1 VRSVWL
7 AVAISVSCVPAAAAQ
22 PSAAAPL
29 QISIE
34 DAMRAAARV
43 SHPVAAARATAER
56 ARADVTAA
64 RAGYLPQIA
73 ASGSYV
79 RTLASEFEGLFEGLG
94 PGLGGDMGGL
104 DLELP
109 FGRDHTWRAGID
121 VTQSVWDGGRT
132 RSSVELARSG
142 QRLAELDER
151 GRRAAAVL
159 EVTEAYY
166 GAVLA
171 EELVAIGEASLSL
184 AERTLADAQLGFEQ
198 GSTSE
203 FDRVRAEVTRD
214 NQRTSLV
221 RARADRDLALV
232 RLRRL
237 LGLPLD
243 RPLALTSRLD
253 GGGGAAAP
261 ARTAAAIAG
270 GGPERL
276 PVAQARANAAAR
288 QAQLAQARAARW
300 PQLALFTSLGV
311 VSYPPGLVPEDWR
324 RNWSVGVSLSL
335 PLFTGFRTT
344 ALIRGARA
352 DRRAAEA
359 LLAEAAAQAAEADM
373 RARSDVGVASATL
386 AASARSS
393 GLARRAY
400 EIAEVRYQQGVSTYL
415 ELADARLALDQ
426 AQINQA
432 SAARD
437 LQVARVREVLLPS
450 LPLAAVSPAPS
461 TAAALAV
468 PPTPEA
474 ARTAPVA
481 PVAPVAGAPA
491 STSAAGAGV
500 PGVPASAAGGPR

>member
-1 VRSVWL
+1 
-7 AVAISVSCVPAAAAQ
+7 
-22 PSAAAPL
+22 
-29 QISIE
+29 
-34 DAMRAAARV
+34 MRTAARV
-43 SHPVAAARATAER
+43 SHPVAAARATTER

-79 RTLASEFEGLFEGLG
+79 RTLESEYEGLFEGLG
-94 PGLGGDMGGL
+94 PGPGGDMGMG
-104 DLELP
+104 DPDVALP
-109 FGRDHTWRAGID
+109 FGREHAWRAGID

-132 RSSVELARSG
+132 RSSVALARSA
-142 QRLAELDER
+142 RTLAELDER
-151 GRRAAAVL
+151 GRRAGAVL

-171 EELVAIGEASLSL
+171 EELVAIGEASLAL
-184 AERTLADAQLGFEQ
+184 AERTLANARLGFEQ

-203 FDRVRAEVTRD
+203 FDQVRAEVTRD

-221 RARADRDLALV
+221 RARADRDLARV

-243 RPLALTSRLD
+243 RPIALTSRLD
-253 GGGGAAAP
+253 GGGAGAP
-261 ARTAAAIAG
+261 APTAAAIAG

-276 PVAQARANAAAR
+276 PVAQARANVDAR
-288 QAQLAQARAARW
+288 QAQLAQARAERW
-300 PQLALFTSLGV
+300 PQLAVFTSLGV
-311 VSYPPGLVPEDWR
+311 VSYPQGLAPEDWR
-324 RNWSVGVSLSL
+324 RNWTVGVSLSL

-359 LLAEAAAQAAEADM
+359 LLAEAAAQTAEADV
-373 RARSDVGVASATL
+373 RAHSDVGVASATL
-386 AASARSS
+386 AASARST

-437 LQVARVREVLLPS
+437 LQVARVRAALLPS
-450 LPLAAVSPAPS
+450 LPLAAPSPAPS
-461 TAAALAV
+461 TAASLAV
-468 PPTPEA
+468 TPA
-474 ARTAPVA
+474 ASAANRTAPVA
-481 PVAPVAGAPA
+481 AGAAAPA
-491 STSAAGAGV
+491 SAAGAGV
-500 PGVPASAAGGPR
+500 PGVPGVPGVSGATAGGPR

>member
-1 VRSVWL
+1 
-7 AVAISVSCVPAAAAQ
+7 
-22 PSAAAPL
+22 
-29 QISIE
+29 
-34 DAMRAAARV
+34 MRTAARV
-43 SHPVAAARATAER
+43 SHPVAAARATTAR
-56 ARADVTAA
+56 ARADVAAA

-79 RTLASEFEGLFEGLG
+79 RTLESEYEGLFEGFEPG
-94 PGLGGDMGGL
+94 PGGDMGMG
-104 DLELP
+104 DPDVELP
-109 FGRDHTWRAGID
+109 FGREHAWRAGID

-132 RSSVELARSG
+132 RSSVALARSA
-142 QRLAELDER
+142 RTLAELDER
-151 GRRAAAVL
+151 GRRAGAVL

-171 EELVAIGEASLSL
+171 EELVAIGEASLAL
-184 AERTLADAQLGFEQ
+184 AERTLANARLGFEQ

-221 RARADRDLALV
+221 RARADRDLARV

-243 RPLALTSRLD
+243 RPIALTSRLD
-253 GGGGAAAP
+253 GGGGAGAP
-261 ARTAAAIAG
+261 APTAAALAG

-276 PVAQARANAAAR
+276 PVAQARANVSAR
-288 QAQLAQARAARW
+288 QAQLAQARAERW
-300 PQLALFTSLGV
+300 PQIALFTSLGV
-311 VSYPPGLVPEDWR
+311 VSYPQGLAPEDWR
-324 RNWSVGVSLSL
+324 RNWTVGVSLTL

-359 LLAEAAAQAAEADM
+359 LLAEAAEQTAEADV

-386 AASARSS
+386 AASARST

-437 LQVARVREVLLPS
+437 LQVARVRAVLLPS
-450 LPLAAVSPAPS
+450 LPLAAPSPAPS
-461 TAAALAV
+461 TAATLAV
-468 PPTPEA
+468 TPAASER
-474 ARTAPVA
+474 ARTAPA
-481 PVAPVAGAPA
+481 AAGATAPA
-491 STSAAGAGV
+491 STSAAGTGV
-500 PGVPASAAGGPR
+500 PGIPGAAAGGPR

>member
-1 VRSVWL
+1 MRSVWL
-7 AVAISVSCVPAAAAQ
+7 AVAISVSRVPAASAQ
-22 PSAAAPL
+22 PPGAAPL

-43 SHPVAAARATAER
+43 SHPVAAARATIER
-56 ARADVTAA
+56 ARADVAAA

-73 ASGSYV
+73 ASASYV
-79 RTLASEFEGLFEGLG
+79 RTLESEYEGLFEGLG
-94 PGLGGDMGGL
+94 PGLGGDMGDPL
-104 DLELP
+104 VELP
-109 FGRDHTWRAGID
+109 FGREHAWRAGID

-132 RSSVELARSG
+132 RSSVALARSA
-142 QRLAELDER
+142 RTLAELDER
-151 GRRAAAVL
+151 GRRAVAVL

-184 AERTLADAQLGFEQ
+184 AERTLANAQLGFEQ

-237 LGLPLD
+237 LGLPLA
-243 RPLALTSRLD
+243 RPLALPSRLD
-253 GGGGAAAP
+253 GGGGAGAP
-261 ARTAAAIAG
+261 ARTAGAIAG

-276 PVAQARANAAAR
+276 PVAQARATADAR
-288 QAQLAQARAARW
+288 QAQLDQARAERW
-300 PQLALFTSLGV
+300 PQIGLFTSLGV
-311 VSYPPGLVPEDWR
+311 VSYPRQIAPEAWR
-324 RNWSVGVSLSL
+324 RNGTVGVSVTV

-344 ALIRGARA
+344 AQIRGARA

-359 LLAEAAAQAAEADM
+359 LLAEAAAQTAEADV

-386 AASARSS
+386 AASARST

-437 LQVARVREVLLPS
+437 LQVARVRAVLLPS
-450 LPLAAVSPAPS
+450 LPLATVSPAPS
-461 TAAALAV
+461 TAATLAV
-468 PPTPEA
+468 TP
-474 ARTAPVA
+474 
-481 PVAPVAGAPA
+481 G
-491 STSAAGAGV
+491 
-500 PGVPASAAGGPR
+500 ASATPRTPQAA